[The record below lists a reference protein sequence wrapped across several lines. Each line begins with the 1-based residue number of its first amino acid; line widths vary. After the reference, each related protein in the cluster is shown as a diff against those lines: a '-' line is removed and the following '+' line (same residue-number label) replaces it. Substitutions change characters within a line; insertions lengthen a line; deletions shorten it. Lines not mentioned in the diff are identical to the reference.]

1 MSCTL
6 HLRTLSGEHHP
17 LAAVPQIIHAVA
29 GLHADFSFLIQICGS
44 HLAILFYDQLGAS
57 SPNSFVVWNWRTG
70 HQQIVSN
77 LSPFA
82 CFTIDFFCNQYIYL
96 SEFQS
101 FAFMTEDLILAA
113 ILRSAMEPT
122 LQVLRVS
129 AAYLNPVRS
138 VADIPYVCE
147 LQYPELQGNLEY
159 FLIRAEPTPTWRP
172 PADLKVPFFG
182 SRKDFIFTI
191 STRIISGD
199 THESIILF
207 VPLSTLLLEVEHS
220 HAVHRRVVSWQA
232 WGPSGTRMVCREP
245 SETWV
250 CYTYGM
256 KFILGLPWK
265 NGHRA
270 RVYDFNRYAAR
281 KDVKTSVDSLIPW
294 KRLAKEGT
302 PGGRYEVFCPKVV
315 TTLPGRVA
323 IITLE
328 HSDDGWD
335 AAMIGEDHIVMV
347 QVRYLL
353 SNTMIDLIS
362 LTFSVVCSPILPCT
376 ATWLCRV

>member
-6 HLRTLSGEHHP
+6 HLHTLSGEHHP
-17 LAAVPQIIHAVA
+17 LTAVPQITRVVA
-29 GLHADFSFLIQICGS
+29 GLDADFSFLIQICGS
-44 HLAILFYDQLGAS
+44 HLAILFYDQLNAS
-57 SPNSFVVWNWRTG
+57 SQNSFVVWNWRTG

-77 LSPFA
+77 LSPVT
-82 CFTIDFFCNQYIYL
+82 CFTIDFFCNQYIHT

-113 ILRSAMEPT
+113 ILRSDMEPT

-138 VADIPYVCE
+138 VADIPFVCE

-172 PADLKVPFFG
+172 PADLKVPFYS
-182 SRKDFIFTI
+182 SRKEFIFTI

-199 THESIILF
+199 THESTVLF
-207 VPLSTLLLEVEHS
+207 VPLSTLLLEVERS
-220 HAVHRRVVSWQA
+220 HAVHRRVVSWRA
-232 WGPSGTRMVCREP
+232 WGPSGTRMMCREP

-256 KFILGLPWK
+256 KFILGLRWK
-265 NGHRA
+265 NGHVA
-270 RVYDFNRYAAR
+270 RVYDFNRHAAR
-281 KDVKTSVDSLIPW
+281 KYVRTSLDSPVPW
-294 KRLAKEGT
+294 MRLAKET
-302 PGGRYEVFCPKVV
+302 KPGGRYEGFCPKVV

-323 IITLE
+323 TITLE

-353 SNTMIDLIS
+353 SNIVIDLIADLFRRAQPNS
-362 LTFSVVCSPILPCT
+362 SMYGYM
-376 ATWLCRV
+376 AM